1 MSSRNSVGQKAALA
15 AKVRGAPDA
24 AMGPGFD
31 PERADSVR
39 RHVGLTRGHRLRKWL
54 WRSMVLVLVG
64 LAVGAFFFWRKT
76 ATHDPGP
83 TYETQ
88 PVRRGNLR
96 ATVSATGT
104 LSGMDMVEVGAEISG
119 TIRKIHFDFNDKVK
133 EGDLLCEIDPEQL
146 AASRNQAVAKL
157 SAARA
162 SHSSA
167 EATAKETALEAE
179 RAQNMASEGLI
190 SDQQLQAALAAAERA
205 QAAVKSASADIALSQ
220 ASLKSSQTSLD
231 KTKIRSPIDGIVLS
245 RNVEAGQTV
254 AASMTTPV
262 LFVLAKDL
270 KRMELT
276 VAVDEADIGRVR
288 EDQKATFTV
297 DAYPNRK
304 FSAVLKSLR
313 NLPTT
318 TNNVVTYEAVL
329 EVNNDDLA
337 LRPGMTATATIVT
350 EERKNVLLAPNA
362 ALRFQP
368 LKPEA
373 SSSPGGFRL
382 FGPPRRPRGGS
393 RANGKPGGA
402 SGSSVWVLEGGQ
414 PQRVAVKTG
423 LSDGQSTELVKGPKE
438 STELVV
444 DMLDGE

>member
-1 MSSRNSVGQKAALA
+1 M
-15 AKVRGAPDA
+15 GA
-24 AMGPGFD
+24 GFD
-31 PERADSVR
+31 SERADSVR
-39 RHVGLTRGHRLRKWL
+39 RHVGLTRGHRLRKWI
-54 WRSMVLVLVG
+54 WRLVALLLVG
-64 LAVGAFFFWRKT
+64 LAGAAVVYWQKS
-76 ATHDPGP
+76 ATREPGP
-83 TYETQ
+83 SYETQ

-146 AASRNQAVAKL
+146 AAARNQAVARL
-157 SAARA
+157 SAAKA
-162 SHSSA
+162 SKTSA
-167 EATAKETALEAE
+167 EATAKETALEAA
-179 RAQNMASEGLI
+179 RAQNMAREGLI

-205 QAAVKSASADIALSQ
+205 QASVKSTSADIALSQ

-245 RNVEAGQTV
+245 RNVEVGQTV

-288 EDQKATFTV
+288 EGQKASFTV

-362 ALRFQP
+362 ALRFEP
-368 LKPEA
+368 LKTA
-373 SSSPGGFRL
+373 SSSAPRGFRL
-382 FGPPRRPRGGS
+382 FGPPRRPPGARKS
-393 RANGKPGGA
+393 NDKPGGPP
-402 SGSSVWVLEGGQ
+402 GSSVWILRNGQ
-414 PQRVAVKTG
+414 PEQVRVETG

-438 STELVV
+438 GTELVV
-444 DMLDGE
+444 DMLDGA

>member
-1 MSSRNSVGQKAALA
+1 MSSKNPVGPEAALA
-15 AKVRGAPDA
+15 AKVRGVSPQPTYD
-24 AMGPGFD
+24 
-31 PERADSVR
+31 EQRADSVR
-39 RHVGLTRGHRLRKWL
+39 RHVGLTRGHRLMKWV
-54 WRSMVLVLVG
+54 WRLFALVLVG
-64 LAVGAFFFWRKT
+64 AAIAAGLYWKKA
-76 ATHDPGP
+76 ATREPGP
-83 TYETQ
+83 SYETQ
-88 PVRRGNLR
+88 PVRRGNLS

-119 TIRKIHFDFNDKVK
+119 TIRKIYFDFNDKVK

-146 AASRNQAVAKL
+146 AAARNQAVAKL

-162 SHSSA
+162 SNSSA

-179 RAQNMASEGLI
+179 RAQNMARDGLI
-190 SDQQLQAALAAAERA
+190 SDQQLQAAVAASERA
-205 QAAVKSASADIALSQ
+205 QAAVESTAADIALSQ

-245 RNVEAGQTV
+245 RNVEVGQTV

-288 EDQKATFTV
+288 EGQKATFSV

-318 TNNVVTYEAVL
+318 NNNVVTYEAVL
-329 EVNNDDLA
+329 DVNNDDLA

-350 EERKNVLLAPNA
+350 EERKQVLLAPNA
-362 ALRFQP
+362 ALRFEP
-368 LKPEA
+368 LRTE
-373 SSSPGGFRL
+373 SSAPRGFRL
-382 FGPPRRPRGGS
+382 FRPPHRPPGARNPNDQPSGP
-393 RANGKPGGA
+393 
-402 SGSSVWVLEGGQ
+402 SGSAVWVLRRGQ
-414 PQRVAVKTG
+414 PERTPVQTG
-423 LSDGQSTELVKGPKE
+423 LSDGQFTELIKGPKE
-438 STELVV
+438 GTELVV
-444 DMLDGE
+444 DMLDGA

>member
-1 MSSRNSVGQKAALA
+1 MSSRNPVGQEAALA
-15 AKVRGAPDA
+15 AKVRGAP
-24 AMGPGFD
+24 PEPTFD
-31 PERADSVR
+31 EQRAESVR
-39 RHVGLTRGHRLRKWL
+39 RHVGLTRGHRVKKWL
-54 WRSMVLVLVG
+54 WRLMVLPLVG
-64 LAVGAFFFWRKT
+64 LVVAGVLYWQKS
-76 ATHDPGP
+76 ATRDPGP
-83 TYETQ
+83 SYETQ
-88 PVRRGNLR
+88 PVRRGNLS

-133 EGDLLCEIDPEQL
+133 QGDLLCEIDPEQL
-146 AASRNQAVAKL
+146 SASRNQAVAKL

-162 SHSSA
+162 SSASA

-179 RAQNMASEGLI
+179 RAQNMARAGLI

-205 QAAVKSASADIALSQ
+205 QAAVKSTAADIALSQ

-231 KTKIRSPIDGIVLS
+231 KTKIRSPIDGVVLS
-245 RNVEAGQTV
+245 RNVEVGQTV
-254 AASMTTPV
+254 AASMTTPI

-288 EDQKATFTV
+288 EGQKATFTV
-297 DAYPNRK
+297 DAYPDRK
-304 FSAVLKSLR
+304 FSAVLRSLR

-329 EVNNDDLA
+329 DVGNEDLA

-350 EERKNVLLAPNA
+350 QERKQVLLAPNP

-368 LKPEA
+368 LQPAA
-373 SSSPGGFRL
+373 SSSPKGFRL
-382 FGPPRRPRGGS
+382 FRGPGRPPGARKTDDQPGGGPP
-393 RANGKPGGA
+393 GA
-402 SGSSVWVLEGGQ
+402 SVWVLRGGQ
-414 PQRVAVKTG
+414 PERVPVKTG
-423 LSDGQSTELVKGPKE
+423 LSDGQFTELVQGPKE
-438 STELVV
+438 GTELVV
-444 DMLDGE
+444 DMLDGA